1 MTKKAIILLSGGL
14 DSATILEIAKKEGYE
29 CHALSFS
36 YGQKHEVELEYAKKI
51 AETQNVTSH
60 NVAKIDVK
68 IFNNSSLTDN
78 LVVPKNQDVDNVDQQ
93 IPNTYVP
100 ARNNLFLSYA
110 LSLAE
115 SIGAYDIFIGV
126 NAVDYSGYPDCRPEF
141 IASFENTANLA
152 TKAGVENNKFKI
164 QTPLINLTKKEII
177 EAGFKLGLD
186 YSNTHSCYDPVMKDG
201 EVYSCGHC
209 DSCQLRL
216 KGFKEAGKK
225 DKIKYLED

>member
-1 MTKKAIILLSGGL
+1 MKKAIILLSGGL

-36 YGQKHEVELEYAKKI
+36 YGQKHEIELESAKNI
-51 AETQNVTSH
+51 AQTQNVASH
-60 NVAKIDVK
+60 NIAKIDVK

-78 LVVPKNQDVDNVDQQ
+78 LLVPKNQNVEDTNQP

-115 SIGAYDIFIGV
+115 SIGANDIFIGV
-126 NAVDYSGYPDCRPEF
+126 NALDYSGYPDCRPEF
-141 IASFENTANLA
+141 IKSFENTANLA

-164 QTPLINLTKKEII
+164 RTPLINLTKKEII
-177 EAGFKLGLD
+177 QTGFKLGLD
-186 YSNTHSCYDPVMKDG
+186 YSNTHSCYDPIIKDG
-201 EVYSCGHC
+201 EIYSCGEC

-216 KGFKEAGKK
+216 KGFKEAGRK
-225 DKIKYLED
+225 DKIKYIN

>member
-14 DSATILEIAKKEGYE
+14 DSATILEIAKKDGYE

-177 EAGFKLGLD
+177 ESGFKLGLD

>member
-1 MTKKAIILLSGGL
+1 MKKKAIILLSGGL

-51 AETQNVTSH
+51 AQTQNVASH
-60 NVAKIDVK
+60 NIAKIDVK

-78 LVVPKNQDVDNVDQQ
+78 LIVPKNQDVENTNQP

-115 SIGAYDIFIGV
+115 SISAYDIFIGV

-141 IASFENTANLA
+141 IKSFENTANLA
-152 TKAGVENNKFKI
+152 TKAGVENNKFRI

-177 EAGFKLGLD
+177 QAGFELGLD
-186 YSNTHSCYDPVMKDG
+186 YANTHSCYDPIIKDG
-201 EVYSCGHC
+201 EIYSCGHC

>member
-14 DSATILEIAKKEGYE
+14 DSATILEIAKKDGYE

>member
-1 MTKKAIILLSGGL
+1 MQKKAIILLSGGL
-14 DSATILEIAKKEGYE
+14 DSATILEIAKKDGYE

-51 AETQNVTSH
+51 ANTQNVASH
-60 NVAKIDVK
+60 NIAKIDVK

-78 LVVPKNQDVDNVDQQ
+78 IAVPKNQDLESAGQQ

-141 IASFENTANLA
+141 IKAFENTANLA

-164 QTPLINLTKKEII
+164 QTPLIFLSKKEII

-186 YSNTHSCYDPVMKDG
+186 YSNTHSCYDPIVKDK
-201 EVYSCGHC
+201 EIYSCGEC

-216 KGFKEAGKK
+216 KGFSEAKK
-225 DKIKYLED
+225 IDKIQYLPK